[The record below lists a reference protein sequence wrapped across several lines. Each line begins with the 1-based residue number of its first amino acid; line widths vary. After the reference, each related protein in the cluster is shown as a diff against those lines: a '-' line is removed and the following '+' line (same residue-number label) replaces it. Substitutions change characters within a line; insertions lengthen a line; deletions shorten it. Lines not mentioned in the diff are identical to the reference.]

1 MNEVNRIVRDRC
13 CSCLKATSGPFSI
26 CPGLRKLHPGYSL
39 RRGVLGRAGIKT
51 YGSKIM
57 YGILLLLHL
66 LSATVWTGG
75 HIVLAVVVLPR
86 VLEERSPELL
96 LAFESVYEKIGMPAL
111 IVQVLTGLLLAYR
124 LVPDIGEWFTM
135 ANPVSHPIAAKLIL
149 LALTAGFAVNARF
162 RVIPALSKDNLE
174 VMAGHIVAV
183 TVLSVLFVIVGVSF
197 RTGWLY

>member
-1 MNEVNRIVRDRC
+1 
-13 CSCLKATSGPFSI
+13 
-26 CPGLRKLHPGYSL
+26 
-39 RRGVLGRAGIKT
+39 
-51 YGSKIM
+51 M

-86 VLEERSPELL
+86 VLEERSPEML

-111 IVQVLTGLLLAYR
+111 IVQVVTGLLLAHR
-124 LVPDIGEWFTM
+124 LVPDIGEWFNM
-135 ANPVSHPIAAKLIL
+135 ANPVSHSISAKLIL